1 MNLHLNNKQLIMIIF
16 PFIVATSVYFF
27 KEEIIGGINDLFSN
41 YDEYSNKEL
50 NQKIDIYLMIEEK
63 YMLYKEIEDKIEQ
76 RKKNSEW
83 VVRDV
88 FYHKKEIIDVVSVEK
103 SEQVTEKIVEK
114 EYHYKLEALYPND
127 KVAIINGVIVREGSS
142 IEDAK
147 VVEIKDNS
155 VLLKN
160 KKGLKWLH
168 LFQ

>member
-1 MNLHLNNKQLIMIIF
+1 MQLYLSNKQLAILVS
-16 PFIVATSVYFF
+16 PFIVASGIYFF
-27 KEEIIGGINDLFSN
+27 NEDIVPNASYLFAS
-41 YDEYSNKEL
+41 YEEYSNKEL
-50 NQKIDIYLMIEEK
+50 SQKVDMYLKIEEK
-63 YMLYKEIEDKIEQ
+63 YMLYKEIQE
-76 RKKNSEW
+76 RVKKREENSGWIADEFFYPEEK
-83 VVRDV
+83 VVNAA
-88 FYHKKEIIDVVSVEK
+88 S
-103 SEQVTEKIVEK
+103 QQGEKIVEK

>member
-1 MNLHLNNKQLIMIIF
+1 MQLYLSNKQLAILIS
-16 PFIVATSVYFF
+16 PFIVASGIYFF
-27 KEEIIGGINDLFSN
+27 NEDIVPNASYLFAS
-41 YDEYSNKEL
+41 YEEYSNKEL
-50 NQKIDIYLMIEEK
+50 SQKVDMYLKIEEK
-63 YMLYKEIEDKIEQ
+63 YILYKEIQERAKQ
-76 RKKNSEW
+76 REENSGWIAEEFFSPEEK
-83 VVRDV
+83 VVNAT
-88 FYHKKEIIDVVSVEK
+88 K
-103 SEQVTEKIVEK
+103 SEQGVENVIEK
-114 EYHYKLEALYPND
+114 ERYYKLEALYPND